1 MQTIANAHTRARAR
15 ARAEGR
21 SSEKFSGSPP
31 LERTGRGRG
40 EEERKGV
47 RSIRLEKQRE
57 WQTKDHELG
66 TLCPLELIRKRD
78 FEIVMILCLRRFSTG
93 ESDSPGWR
101 SGGGGEGGGRG
112 ERGSARPRDEDTR
125 GASRRQRRLGSRDG
139 CRLRR
144 GSAESSNVMGG
155 LRRNIPSK
163 TFHSTR
169 E

>member
-1 MQTIANAHTRARAR
+1 LKRIR
-15 ARAEGR
+15 
-21 SSEKFSGSPP
+21 
-31 LERTGRGRG
+31 RGGG
-40 EEERKGV
+40 EEEGV

-93 ESDSPGWR
+93 ESESPG
-101 SGGGGEGGGRG
+101 GAEEEEKDEVGERER
-112 ERGSARPRDEDTR
+112 ERGSACPRDEDTR
-125 GASRRQRRLGSRDG
+125 GGGELQGETLRQPGRG
-139 CRLRR
+139 CRR
-144 GSAESSNVMGG
+144 GGEESSDVTGG